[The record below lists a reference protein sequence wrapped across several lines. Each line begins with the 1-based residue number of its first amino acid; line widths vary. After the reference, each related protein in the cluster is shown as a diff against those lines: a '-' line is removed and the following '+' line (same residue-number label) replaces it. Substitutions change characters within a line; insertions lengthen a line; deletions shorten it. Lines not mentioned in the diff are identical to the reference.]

1 MNQFFFKQGYLHIPN
16 FITVIEA
23 EILATQFKRF
33 VNEQNASGDSQVS
46 LSKTAY
52 NFLPFV
58 LLLVNKVPEVNKLF
72 GHYVLPTYT
81 YARVYEKGSDLK
93 EHLDRPA
100 CEISLTLNLSKS
112 QDWPIFFK
120 NKDNQVTSLELNPGD
135 AAMYFGCDIPHWRN
149 VYEGEEHV
157 QVFLHYV
164 AAMGNNN
171 WAFFDKTNKNPSTPN
186 YLDSNTID
194 KIPLVKYE

>member
-1 MNQFFFKQGYLHIPN
+1 MNQFFLNQGYLHVPN
-16 FITVIEA
+16 FITAIEA
-23 EILATQFKRF
+23 KILAAQFKRF

-100 CEISLTLNLSKS
+100 CEISFTLNLSKS
-112 QDWPIFFK
+112 HDWPIFFK
-120 NKDNQVTSLELNPGD
+120 NKNNQVTSLELNPGD

-149 VYEGEEHV
+149 VYEGEEHA

-186 YLDSNTID
+186 YLDSNTVD